1 MNRPA
6 IAIVGLVLSAP
17 AWSIPAADLGAV
29 LDRIDKAGTAF
40 RGMSAKVRRVSHT
53 AVINEDNQDSG
64 TIRLKRA
71 HTRDLR
77 MLIDLT
83 EPDPKTV
90 AFQGHTVE
98 FYYPKIAT
106 VQEFDVGKEK
116 ALLEQFLLLGFGTS
130 RAGLEESY
138 KMRLVGPDTV
148 A

>member
-17 AWSIPAADLGAV
+17 AWPIPAADLGAV

-64 TIRLKRA
+64 
-71 HTRDLR
+71 D
-77 MLIDLT
+77 
-83 EPDPKTV
+83 DP
-90 AFQGHTVE
+90 AE
-98 FYYPKIAT
+98 
-106 VQEFDVGKEK
+106 
-116 ALLEQFLLLGFGTS
+116 
-130 RAGLEESY
+130 AG
-138 KMRLVGPDTV
+138 